1 MRVCIYLSELIVD
14 TVEHDKHGNGE
25 HIVAKIVDISF
36 EISTRGSDR
45 TLLRR
50 FCSQCMGWRWGADL
64 MLTGGC
70 NPATKFDRRS
80 MIRTPSSAAAVR
92 AVRPGVAEAA
102 LLSHIPCYT
111 LLLSSS

>member
-1 MRVCIYLSELIVD
+1 
-14 TVEHDKHGNGE
+14 
-25 HIVAKIVDISF
+25 
-36 EISTRGSDR
+36 
-45 TLLRR
+45 
-50 FCSQCMGWRWGADL
+50 

-111 LLLSSS
+111 LPLSSS